1 MPTVGA
7 DGVSGTSDDGEEAV
21 FECAFSERTIKDP
34 PAVGDTVRV
43 DGEILVGANT
53 QTVRAH
59 VDVMTCFD
67 DPCLDGAM
75 AVPAAMDHTGA
86 SIAQATYITSDS
98 GTSDV
103 SYVPRNV
110 NLEDKD
116 WSNNMADSAATGV
129 DLPNRVGLNVANS
142 VPSFAPS
149 LVAVGVVGLFV
160 GVLVNSSRREEDE
173 EALMEEDDSA
183 VSPVIATILMVAI
196 TVVLSGIIYV
206 WASQLANTSAKG
218 TPMFSFD
225 AEHYD
230 AGYWEI
236 TVQDSS
242 DMQLAT
248 QAVYIQIEW
257 TVTDGPDEGQYVFE
271 KTTLANNQGG
281 YGFAPSN
288 SESFITFLDN
298 IDCSEDCTT
307 MYGKEDNIRVS
318 TTDPNGYA
326 IDSAIITIS
335 YEISSE
341 NYVLRTFTATGGT
354 APSIN

>member
-1 MPTVGA
+1 
-7 DGVSGTSDDGEEAV
+7 
-21 FECAFSERTIKDP
+21 
-34 PAVGDTVRV
+34 
-43 DGEILVGANT
+43 
-53 QTVRAH
+53 
-59 VDVMTCFD
+59 
-67 DPCLDGAM
+67 M

-86 SIAQATYITSDS
+86 AVAQAMYISDDS

-103 SYVPRNV
+103 SYNPRNA

-116 WSNNMADSAATGV
+116 WGNNMADSAAAGI

-160 GVLVNSSRREEDE
+160 GVLINSSRREEDE
-173 EALMEEDDSA
+173 EVLMEEDEMA

-218 TPMFSFD
+218 TPMFTFASEHFD
-225 AEHYD
+225 E
-230 AGYWEI
+230 GYWQI

-242 DMQLAT
+242 DMELAT
-248 QAVYIQIEW
+248 QAVYVQVEW
-257 TVTDGPDEGQYVFE
+257 TVTDGPNAGEYVFE
-271 KTTLANNQGG
+271 KSSLANNQGA

-288 SESFITFLDN
+288 SESFITFLDS
-298 IDCSEDCTT
+298 IDCTEDCTT
-307 MYGKEDNIRVS
+307 MYGKDDNIRIS
-318 TTDPNGYA
+318 TTDPDGYA
-326 IDSAIITIS
+326 IDSAIVTVS

-341 NYVLRTFTATGGT
+341 NYILRTFTATGGIS
-354 APSIN
+354 PNIE